1 MALDNRTGSLIAV
14 GASITANCQPWLEIN
29 RTRALKA
36 GADAQEVADAVEIG
50 RKVRAGAASK
60 LDSFAATLN
69 VPAASAAVANTTC
82 GCGS

>member
-14 GASITANCQPWLEIN
+14 GASITASCQPCLEIN
-29 RTRALKA
+29 RTRALRA
-36 GADAQEVADAVEIG
+36 GADAQEVADAIEIG

-60 LDSFAATLN
+60 MDSFAATLN
-69 VPAASAAVANTTC
+69 VPSASAAVANAKC